1 MKISFVKR
9 EKGLSFQL
17 SRRYKMKGKEGGA
30 VIVSAAEEINIF
42 SAV

>member
-1 MKISFVKR
+1 MKISFVKT

-17 SRRYKMKGKEGGA
+17 CRYKMKGKEGGA